1 VIRGKIVLQCI
12 TNSLTLLR
20 LQQGSVSNL
29 SQWDLQMLHS
39 ERARAST
46 PKHTHTLPRQRPAQ
60 TPSAK
65 MKPSPPSHSSVAAP
79 SWEDILRPAPTT
91 AALLTT
97 FGSEDSLLQLMEL

>member
-1 VIRGKIVLQCI
+1 
-12 TNSLTLLR
+12 
-20 LQQGSVSNL
+20 
-29 SQWDLQMLHS
+29 
-39 ERARAST
+39 
-46 PKHTHTLPRQRPAQ
+46 
-60 TPSAK
+60 